1 MNPPYSAP
9 VAVSRR
15 YHGRELPG
23 RRSAINRVSLYEIR
37 TATAEYLY
45 VPATSEDEEG
55 SYGVFVT
62 NRDHVTPD
70 EITYVTNSY
79 SRRWDIENQ
88 YKPVQSYLPK
98 TSSRDYRVRLFNFT
112 FAALLYN
119 PRRLTDFLVK
129 VGMEREIRS
138 PPVVFRFLA
147 SHVVFGLVLGVVTGL
162 WIPILQPAL

>member
-1 MNPPYSAP
+1 MNPPYSVP

-23 RRSAINRVSLYEIR
+23 RRSAINCVSLYEIR

-45 VPATSEDEEG
+45 VPATGEDEEG

-62 NRDHVTPD
+62 NRDHVAPD
-70 EITYVTNSY
+70 EIAHVTNSY

-98 TSSRDYRVRLFNFT
+98 TSSRDSRVRLFNFT
-112 FAALLYN
+112 FAVLLHN

-138 PPVVFRFLA
+138 PPERRDTHSGFYLRE
-147 SHVVFGLVLGVVTGL
+147 
-162 WIPILQPAL
+162 